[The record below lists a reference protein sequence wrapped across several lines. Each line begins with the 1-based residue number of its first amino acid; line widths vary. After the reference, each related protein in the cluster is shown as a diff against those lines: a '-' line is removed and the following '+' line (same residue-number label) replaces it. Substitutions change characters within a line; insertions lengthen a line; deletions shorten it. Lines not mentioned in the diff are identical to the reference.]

1 MSRAVMQ
8 KVLSSLINL
17 QPILGNG
24 LLDKRQ
30 LAFIDPYLDVAALA
44 LIEELAKPE
53 LMRMPKIDDRVVFIE
68 GGIEG
73 TVRLISHAGGPH
85 IKFDDG
91 TGGQWSLY
99 EFGEMFYYQGK
110 E

>member
-8 KVLSSLINL
+8 QALEALEK
-17 QPILGNG
+17 G
-24 LLDKRQ
+24 LYGQTSFEMD
-30 LAFIDPYLDVAALA
+30 AAKIA
-44 LIEELAKPE
+44 LRKELAKPE
-53 LMRMPKIDDRVVFIE
+53 LMRMPKLGDRVVFIE

-73 TVRLISHAGGPH
+73 TVRFISFLGGPY

-91 TGGQWSLY
+91 TDGQWSLY
-99 EFGEMFYYQGK
+99 EFGEMFYYQEK

>member
-1 MSRAVMQ
+1 MSRDAMQ
-8 KVLSSLINL
+8 QAKSVGFWQEHIDTWMCTTED
-17 QPILGNG
+17 I
-24 LLDKRQ
+24 KRFAE
-30 LAFIDPYLDVAALA
+30 LVRA
-44 LIEELAKPE
+44 EELAKPE

-68 GGIEG
+68 GGIDG
-73 TVRLISHAGGPH
+73 TVRLISPTGGPF

-91 TGGQWSLY
+91 TDGQWSLY